1 MGVHRRDAGREEA
14 VCRIAELGHAI
25 LDAQQWLW
33 YNYITEGEGK
43 PAPFLPKFE
52 DIKMENVQTEQDQRK
67 GARISLPIDNMTR
80 TKSASGSVSYHCGD
94 QVARALTGLN
104 LDHIKSLA
112 ADALGVDVT
121 KYEHLNPGQQRMTLG
136 NVIRNVL
143 RRDETLGA
151 SFQSV
156 LDAVREVAAADR
168 ENYAL
173 KVEREKEAR
182 ELAKANKKQ
191 ADVEAKAT
199 ALQAKADAKAAKKEE
214 AANKKAAREAAKAEK
229 AATAAAEKAAKD
241 KIKADARAAKIQ
253 EELDEKAAKAAAKAK
268 EKAAKAQA
276 AADAKAAKAQAAA
289 AEKLLKAQATET
301 AAENVDLQSELKEA
315 E

>member
-1 MGVHRRDAGREEA
+1 
-14 VCRIAELGHAI
+14 
-25 LDAQQWLW
+25 
-33 YNYITEGEGK
+33 
-43 PAPFLPKFE
+43 
-52 DIKMENVQTEQDQRK
+52 MENVLTEQEQRK

-151 SFQSV
+151 SFQEV
-156 LDAVREVAAADR
+156 LNGVREVAAVDR

-173 KVEREKEAR
+173 RVEREKEER
-182 ELAKANKKQ
+182 ESAKAHKKQ
-191 ADVEAKAT
+191 AAIDAKAEALKAKAEAKA
-199 ALQAKADAKAAKKEE
+199 LKE
-214 AANKKAAREAAKAEK
+214 
-229 AATAAAEKAAKD
+229 
-241 KIKADARAAKIQ
+241 
-253 EELDEKAAKAAAKAK
+253 
-268 EKAAKAQA
+268 QA
-276 AADAKAAKAQAAA
+276 AADKKAEREATKAAKAQAAA
-289 AEKLLKAQATET
+289 AEKEEKNKAKADARAAKIQKELDEKAAKAEAKAQEKAEKLQADADKKAAKAQAAAAAKLLKAH
-301 AAENVDLQSELKEA
+301 SCG
-315 E
+315 